1 MIVNGKHYRTIR
13 EKPGTKLS
21 VEIIDQ
27 RLLPFEFTTATLSEP
42 ADFLFAIKEMQVRG
56 APLIGVTAAY
66 GMYCAAVGAPA
77 DSFDKYIN
85 SFANELIN
93 TRPTAINLSWAVNKS
108 LEEMEKFDSR
118 VDKIMSLL
126 STARNIAEEDVD
138 TCKTIGFHGG
148 KLIKEI
154 SDKKNGSTVNILTH
168 CNAGWLATVD
178 YGTAIAPI
186 YNAFDSGV
194 DIHVWV
200 DETRPR
206 NQGARL
212 TAWELGSHGIPNT
225 IIVDN
230 AGGYLMQNGMVD
242 IVIVGSDRTT
252 INGYVV
258 NKIGT
263 YLKAL
268 AARDNNI
275 PFYVALPI
283 STFDFSVDN
292 INEVLIEQRN
302 EDEVLFTE
310 GFYEGKSIVARTSA
324 FNAKAANYA
333 FDITPPELVTGL
345 ITEKGMIKPE
355 RDNIKLIIDR

>member
-13 EKPGTKLS
+13 EIPGTNPS

-27 RLLPFEFTTATLSEP
+27 RLLPFEFTTVMLSEP
-42 ADFLFAIKEMQVRG
+42 TDFLFAIKEMQVRG

-66 GMYCAAVGAPA
+66 GLYCAAVVAPA
-77 DSFDKYIN
+77 DNFDKFIN
-85 SFANELIN
+85 SFAQELIN
-93 TRPTAINLSWAVNKS
+93 TRPTAINLSWAIKKS
-108 LEEMEKFDSR
+108 LEEMKKFESR
-118 VDKIMSLL
+118 NDKILSLL
-126 STARNIAEEDVD
+126 ETARNIAEEDVSN
-138 TCKTIGFHGG
+138 CKKIGIHGS

-154 SDKKNGSTVNILTH
+154 SGKKLGNTVNILTH
-168 CNAGWLATVD
+168 CNAGWLAAVD
-178 YGTAIAPI
+178 YGTATAPI

-206 NQGARL
+206 NQGSRL

-242 IVIVGSDRTT
+242 IVIVGSDRT
-252 INGYVV
+252 ISNGYVV
-258 NKIGT
+258 NKTGT

-275 PFYVALPI
+275 PFYAALPI

-292 INEVLIEQRN
+292 INEVLIEQRY
-302 EDEVLFTE
+302 EDEVLYTE
-310 GFYEGKSIVARTSA
+310 GFYEGKSIAARTSA

-345 ITEKGMIKPE
+345 ITEKGIIKPDKE
-355 RDNIKLIIDR
+355 NIKLLIDR